1 MTSATARSAMPGH
14 RCTTCRSAP
23 SEQARIAS
31 RPSQCCAE
39 KDIYMQ
45 AIVLSMMYCCRVPEQ
60 FQASS
65 CWYGHLHQAQTGD
78 YGVCI
83 AHFGLVYRG

>member
-1 MTSATARSAMPGH
+1 MPGH

-45 AIVLSMMYCCRVPEQ
+45 AIVLSEMYCCRVPEQ
-60 FQASS
+60 SPASQDIYMQS
-65 CWYGHLHQAQTGD
+65 HSAQRDVLLQSPRTISSILNLNMAI
-78 YGVCI
+78 CSKP
-83 AHFGLVYRG
+83 